1 MHVKCLTRVVTR
13 AYPPPPALA
22 ADTRALIASRRVRT
36 RVALCPADRAALS

>member
-1 MHVKCLTRVVTR
+1 VHVKCLTRVVTR
-13 AYPPPPALA
+13 AYPPPALA